1 MIQGWQRKLLI
12 REDEYAEYLTA
23 GNFSRVLKAGK
34 TYKITAIG
42 GAAGSLICRMRK
54 ANWLYRANGG
64 IGGTIQI
71 QIQINEDVPIQFTV
85 GAGGLSKAF
94 QFSSAGLQGVG
105 LPGENTVI
113 TFPNGQ
119 IIAGLGSAPSVSATS
134 DTVAATTVGVMG
146 QNTMTVPNAQ
156 ILINNPNNIISWQ
169 DNYSFSEYRD
179 KGIQPNTN
187 WPKNT
192 NVGAAAI
199 CGNSTTAFLLPPSNA
214 GGVII
219 ETVF

>member
-42 GAAGSLICRMRK
+42 GAGGSLICRMRK

-64 IGGTIQI
+64 TGGTIQI
-71 QIQINEDVPIQFTV
+71 QVQINEDMPIQFTV

-94 QFSSAGLQGVG
+94 QFSSAGLQGVA

-119 IIAGLGSAPSVSATS
+119 IIAGLGSAASVSTTS
-134 DTVAATTVGVMG
+134 ETVAVTTVGVMG

-169 DNYSFSEYRD
+169 DNYSFSEYR
-179 KGIQPNTN
+179 GTGFQPNTN
-187 WPKNT
+187 WTKNT
-192 NVGAAAI
+192 NIGAAGI
-199 CGNSTTAFLLPPSNA
+199 CGNSTTAFLIKSSNN